1 MSSAGSP
8 PFTPDVVAAVT
19 AHMNADHPEDNLLI
33 VQALGGLPAATSA
46 SLVGVDPAG
55 AHFAAELADGTS
67 ASATVAWAGPVTERV
82 AIRHEVVRMYHE
94 ACTALGVEPR
104 AAEEH

>member
-1 MSSAGSP
+1 MSSAAQP

-19 AHMNADHPEDNLLI
+19 AHMNSDHPEDNLLI
-33 VQALGGLPAATSA
+33 VRSLGAVPDAVSAT
-46 SLVGVDPAG
+46 LVDVGPAG
-55 AHFAAELADGTS
+55 ARFAAQLADGETTE
-67 ASATVAWAGPVTERV
+67 ATVAWAGPVTERV

-94 ACTALGVEPR
+94 ACAALGVEPR